1 MAKKLPSD
9 ALVTEILQKVSS
21 AKTKKEKVD
30 LLQEYNNNG
39 LRAVLIINFD
49 ESLKFLL
56 PEGDV
61 PFSANDAPA
70 GTDHTRIDHEYRG
83 LYRYF
88 KGGDSSIKSM
98 KREQLFVQLLEG
110 LYKDEAEMLVLACNK
125 DLQAKYRVTKAVVQE
140 AFPSIEWG
148 NRGGF
153 GRVMMR

>member
-1 MAKKLPSD
+1 MAKKLPKD
-9 ALVTEILQKVSS
+9 ALLTEILQKVSS
-21 AKTKKEKVD
+21 AKTKAEKVD

-61 PFSANDAPA
+61 PFTANDAPA
-70 GTDHTRIDHEYRG
+70 GTDHTRLDHEYRG

-125 DLQAKYRVTKAVVQE
+125 DLQSKYRVTKAVVSE

-148 NRGGF
+148 NRG
-153 GRVMMR
+153 

>member
-1 MAKKLPSD
+1 MAKKLPKD
-9 ALVTEILQKVSS
+9 ALLTEILQKVSS
-21 AKTKKEKVD
+21 AKTKAEKVD

-56 PEGDV
+56 PEGEV
-61 PFSANDAPA
+61 PFTANDAPA
-70 GTDHTRIDHEYRG
+70 GTDHTRLDHEYRG

-125 DLQAKYRVTKAVVQE
+125 DLQSKYRVTKAVVSE

-148 NRGGF
+148 NRG
-153 GRVMMR
+153 

>member
-1 MAKKLPSD
+1 MAKKLPKD
-9 ALVTEILQKVSS
+9 ALLTEILQKVSS
-21 AKTKKEKVD
+21 AKTKAEKVD
-30 LLQEYNNNG
+30 ILQEYNNNG

-61 PFSANDAPA
+61 PFTANDAPA
-70 GTDHTRIDHEYRG
+70 GTDHTRLDHEYRG

-110 LYKDEAEMLVLACNK
+110 LYKDEAERLVLACNK
-125 DLQAKYRVTKAVVQE
+125 DLQSKYRVTKAGVSE

-148 NRGGF
+148 NRG
-153 GRVMMR
+153 

>member
-61 PFSANDAPA
+61 PFTANDAPA
-70 GTDHTRIDHEYRG
+70 GTDHTRLDHEYRG

-125 DLQAKYRVTKAVVQE
+125 DLQSKYRVTKAVVSE

-148 NRGGF
+148 NRG
-153 GRVMMR
+153 

>member
-61 PFSANDAPA
+61 PFTANDAPA
-70 GTDHTRIDHEYRG
+70 GTDHTRLDHEYRG

-98 KREQLFVQLLEG
+98 KRKQLFVQLLEG

-148 NRGGF
+148 NRG
-153 GRVMMR
+153 

>member
-1 MAKKLPSD
+1 MAPKKLPKD
-9 ALVTEILQKVSS
+9 ALLTEILQKVSS

-39 LRAVLIINFD
+39 LRSILIINFD

-61 PFSANDAPA
+61 PFNANEAPA
-70 GTDHTRIDHEYRG
+70 GTDHTRLDHEYKG

-88 KGGDSSIKSM
+88 KGGDSTIKSM

-110 LYKDEAEMLVLACNK
+110 LHKDEAELLILACNK
-125 DLQAKYRVTKAVVQE
+125 ELQSKYRVTKAVVEQ
-140 AFPSIEWG
+140 AFPQIEWG
-148 NRGGF
+148 NRG
-153 GRVMMR
+153 